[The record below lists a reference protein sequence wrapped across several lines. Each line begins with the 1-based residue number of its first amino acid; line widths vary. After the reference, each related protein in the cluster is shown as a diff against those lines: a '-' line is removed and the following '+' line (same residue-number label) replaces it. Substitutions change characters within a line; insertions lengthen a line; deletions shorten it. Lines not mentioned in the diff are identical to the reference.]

1 MKYIRNI
8 IVIILLVIFLFPSL
22 VIAKDTCDNSIIVKN
37 ISLNN
42 TKGFSKE
49 NTKANVSNNIIY
61 LDLKMYDEGDTSI
74 YNITIEN
81 TSTKD
86 YYVIKNSLN
95 LDDNYLEYNLLS
107 DDNVI
112 KSNEEKTIQLEVKY
126 KNKIPE
132 ENYENTNKIS
142 IKLSDKPLIN
152 PSTNMKYTYIIM
164 MFMVLILSILIKK
177 KNKNTIIVLIG
188 FITIIPISTLALC
201 TINLEVEANIKIE
214 EIDATFLSGT
224 EVNEKMKVLAGNDI
238 SSASSGFLTP
248 DINITSIKHS
258 SIEPNETEKQERNI
272 VSTNDSSFPIYMWYE
287 NGTIYWWSKDEH
299 PSLNEDSSFMFAVI
313 NNLND
318 IQSVA
323 DFDIKNV
330 STLEGYFVS
339 TAITDISALENWDIS
354 NVQNISF
361 IFQKTFIKNANS
373 LINWDTSNITNM
385 SNVFCEDKEL
395 EDVSA
400 IKNWNVS
407 NVKSMRHMFDKCY
420 SLEIIDLSNWT
431 TTSLENING
440 MFGMFFDNNNSVGKL
455 KKIILSKKF
464 NTSKVTDISYFLYH
478 NLNLESYS
486 FLEYLDVSNVENFH
500 CLFTANYNLI
510 SSDLDYIKNWNTTNA
525 RDMSNM
531 FSDLKSLEELDISN
545 FDTSKVTNFSYMFSN
560 STKLRRIYVG
570 EKWDTSANTEET
582 SNVFPS
588 SCYLPNFNTSNTN
601 YKDLSYAHTGEG
613 GYLTLKTN

>member
-49 NTKANVSNNIIY
+49 NTEANVSNNIIY

-74 YNITIEN
+74 YNITVEN

-112 KSNEEKTIQLEVKY
+112 KSKEEKTIQLEVKY

-201 TINLEVEANIKIE
+201 TINLEVEATIKID

-224 EVNEKMKVLAGNDI
+224 EVNEKMKVLSGNDI

-272 VSTNDSSFPIYMWYE
+272 VSTNDSNFPIYMWYE

-299 PSLNEDSSFMFAVI
+299 PSLNEDSSYMFVLI

-330 STLEGYFVS
+330 STLEAYFVS

-361 IFQKTFIKNANS
+361 IFQNTFIKNANS
-373 LINWDTSNITNM
+373 LMNWDTSNITDM

-400 IKNWNVS
+400 IKNWDVS

-431 TTSLENING
+431 TNSLENING

-464 NTSKVTDISYFLYH
+464 DTSKVTDISYFLYH

-500 CLFTANYNLI
+500 CLFAANYNLI

-560 STKLRRIYVG
+560 STKLRHIYVG
-570 EKWDTSANTEET
+570 EKWDTSANTGET
-582 SNVFPS
+582 SVVFPS
-588 SCYLPNFNTSNTN
+588 SSYLPNFNTSNTN